1 MAFTTIDDPSKYF
14 QITLYTGNAS
24 SRSITNG
31 GNSDMQPD
39 WVWLKKRNEAQN
51 HTVYDSNRGVGKIL
65 FPDGTDA
72 EASSPSV
79 VTAFDSD
86 GFSLTADALGNDN
99 TDTYLSWQWKANGG
113 TTSSLSGGDIGI
125 TTTSQANTTALFS
138 INTYTGTGSQ
148 SAIGHGLGVKPDFI
162 LIKNRDQADSWF
174 AWHNRLNNNQ
184 ALELDTDVA
193 VLTNN
198 AYMGNEAP
206 TTTTIGLGTGHDTNA
221 SSEKYVC
228 YAFAE
233 VQGYSKF
240 GSYTGNSNAN
250 GPFQF
255 LGFKP
260 AWLMIKPSTAQ
271 SSWFI
276 VDNKRDV
283 ENPANKYLQANSNAV
298 EATSDD
304 KDIDFYANGFKAR
317 ANTGWFNDNGETY
330 LYVAFAESPLVGSD
344 GTPTTAF

>member
-1 MAFTTIDDPSKYF
+1 MAYTTIDDPSKYF

-99 TDTYLSWQWKANGG
+99 SDSYVSFQWKANGG

-148 SAIGHGLGVKPDFI
+148 SAIGHGLGVAPDFI

-174 AWHNRLNNNQ
+174 AWHHNLNNNQ
-184 ALELDTDVA
+184 GLELDTDVA
-193 VLTNN
+193 VVTNN
-198 AYMGNEAP
+198 GFMGNEAP
-206 TTTTIGLGTGHDTNA
+206 TSTTIGLGTGSDTNA
-221 SSEKYVC
+221 SSENYVA

-240 GSYTGNSNAN
+240 GSYTGNGNAN
-250 GPFQF
+250 GPFVY

-271 SSWFI
+271 SSWFML
-276 VDNKRDV
+276 DNKRDPY
-283 ENPANKYLQANSNAV
+283 NTKNIYLQANSNAV
-298 EATSDD
+298 ESTSGD
-304 KDIDFYANGFKAR
+304 KDIDFCANGFKAR
-317 ANTGWFNDNGETY
+317 AATGWFNDDGETY
-330 LYVAFAESPLVGSD
+330 LYMAFAEEPFVGSD
-344 GTPTTAF
+344 GTPTTAD